1 MRQQVKLIA
10 AFATVYLVWG
20 STYLAIKL
28 AVTTFPP
35 FSMMGSR
42 FLIAGAVLY
51 LIGRRSHQPLRWR
64 DLVAPTVLALT
75 MIVFGTGIVGWVEQF
90 IPSGLTALLV
100 SISPFFLVLLEAM
113 RSQGSRPG
121 RLGLAGLAVGLLG
134 TIMLIGPGAFSGT
147 VRYWAVAV
155 LFFSSLSW
163 CVGTIYARH
172 TTLPL
177 SPRQTTSLQMLIGG
191 GMLMVWGGL
200 MGEWSLLAVAPSW
213 SSLGAWFYLISAGSV
228 LVFPTYLWLV
238 KNTTPALV
246 GTHAYVNPVVAL
258 GLGWLIAGE
267 VINQRILISGA
278 VIILAVVMISLDQ
291 TRGRRG
297 NRTPIE
303 SQPDSMAPATET

>member
-75 MIVFGTGIVGWVEQF
+75 LIVFGTGLVGWVEQF

-100 SISPFFLVLLEAM
+100 SISPFFLVLLDAM

-134 TIMLIGPGAFSGT
+134 TIMLIGPGASPERSVTGPL
-147 VRYWAVAV
+147 RCC
-155 LFFSSLSW
+155 SSLPCPGAS
-163 CVGTIYARH
+163 
-172 TTLPL
+172 
-177 SPRQTTSLQMLIGG
+177 
-191 GMLMVWGGL
+191 
-200 MGEWSLLAVAPSW
+200 APSM
-213 SSLGAWFYLISAGSV
+213 
-228 LVFPTYLWLV
+228 
-238 KNTTPALV
+238 PAI
-246 GTHAYVNPVVAL
+246 P
-258 GLGWLIAGE
+258 
-267 VINQRILISGA
+267 RC
-278 VIILAVVMISLDQ
+278 
-291 TRGRRG
+291 RFRRA
-297 NRTPIE
+297 RRPLCRC
-303 SQPDSMAPATET
+303 